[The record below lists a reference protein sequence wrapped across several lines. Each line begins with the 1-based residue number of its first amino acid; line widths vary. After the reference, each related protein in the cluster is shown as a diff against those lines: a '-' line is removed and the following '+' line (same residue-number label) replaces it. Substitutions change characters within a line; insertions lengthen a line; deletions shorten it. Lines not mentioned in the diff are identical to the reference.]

1 MRTLLYLAFGTT
13 LIMMTVYL
21 LALLVYHFASLS
33 RAFQQMQ
40 PVVLNGL
47 CGDKRTIFAGSSK
60 SSSISS
66 AEDRILPVGATKPFG
81 VWDPA
86 NVIENFDENSQ
97 PAVYKSFQE
106 AELKHGRVCMI
117 AALGVFMGE
126 KFPILFDG
134 AITGTAVEQYDKL
147 MEIYPTSYWL
157 ITWLIGMIE
166 FQVII
171 DYWKPGVPRIGE
183 DYVATGGLKD
193 NFIIGDYG
201 FDPLRIKPKTESAL
215 LNMKNKEINNGRL
228 GKICLL
234 IDIDHFRR

>member
-1 MRTLLYLAFGTT
+1 
-13 LIMMTVYL
+13 MMTVYL

-40 PVVLNGL
+40 PDVLNGI

-106 AELKHGRVCMI
+106 AELKHGKVCCN
-117 AALGVFMGE
+117 L
-126 KFPILFDG
+126 
-134 AITGTAVEQYDKL
+134 
-147 MEIYPTSYWL
+147 
-157 ITWLIGMIE
+157 
-166 FQVII
+166 
-171 DYWKPGVPRIGE
+171 
-183 DYVATGGLKD
+183 
-193 NFIIGDYG
+193 
-201 FDPLRIKPKTESAL
+201 
-215 LNMKNKEINNGRL
+215 
-228 GKICLL
+228 
-234 IDIDHFRR
+234 

>member
-1 MRTLLYLAFGTT
+1 MRTLLYLASGTT

-40 PVVLNGL
+40 PDVLNGI

-97 PAVYKSFQE
+97 PVYKSFQE
-106 AELKHGRVCMI
+106 AELKHGKVCCN
-117 AALGVFMGE
+117 L
-126 KFPILFDG
+126 
-134 AITGTAVEQYDKL
+134 
-147 MEIYPTSYWL
+147 
-157 ITWLIGMIE
+157 
-166 FQVII
+166 
-171 DYWKPGVPRIGE
+171 
-183 DYVATGGLKD
+183 
-193 NFIIGDYG
+193 
-201 FDPLRIKPKTESAL
+201 
-215 LNMKNKEINNGRL
+215 
-228 GKICLL
+228 
-234 IDIDHFRR
+234 